1 MWFSGGKK
9 SFFRCF
15 LGYTEF
21 KEFLFVMGRG
31 EGVASGD
38 RAVVGSHPQ

>member
-1 MWFSGGKK
+1 MCFSDGKK

-15 LGYTEF
+15 FGYTEF
-21 KEFLFVMGRG
+21 KEFLFVKGRG

-38 RAVVGSHPQ
+38 RTVVGSHPQ